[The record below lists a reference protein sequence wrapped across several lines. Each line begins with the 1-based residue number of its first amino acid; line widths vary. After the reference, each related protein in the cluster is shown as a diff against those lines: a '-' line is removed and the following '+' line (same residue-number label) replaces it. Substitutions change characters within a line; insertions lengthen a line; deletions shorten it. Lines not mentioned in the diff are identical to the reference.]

1 MAVSRSIYVSIA
13 DPQPPL
19 KATLILLCLGAQG
32 HLIYADELFHLL
44 VTMKS
49 LLYFCLL
56 LGHILFATA
65 LSLPA
70 VDSAGAGTR
79 PGQARGQDLKDL
91 V

>member
-1 MAVSRSIYVSIA
+1 MVVSRSVCVSTA

-32 HLIYADELFHLL
+32 HLICADELFHLL

-56 LGHILFATA
+56 LGHILF
-65 LSLPA
+65 S
-70 VDSAGAGTR
+70 
-79 PGQARGQDLKDL
+79 
-91 V
+91 